1 MNLKLKREILMDH
14 INPSIKTSSRMH
26 MQSVDAFLTPAASKQ
41 AALMNNTFKQ
51 EQSQQW
57 LMNLTRHTP
66 QKSQK
71 KIFNQL
77 KLRLKQI
84 QLKDANA
91 AAAAANAG

>member
-1 MNLKLKREILMDH
+1 MDH
-14 INPSIKTSSRMH
+14 HTPMIKTSSRTH
-26 MQSVDAFLTPAASKQ
+26 LQSAEALQTPAASKQ
-41 AALMNNTFKQ
+41 AVLMNNTFKP
-51 EQSQQW
+51 EQGQQW

-84 QLKDANA
+84 QLKDATA

>member
-1 MNLKLKREILMDH
+1 M
-14 INPSIKTSSRMH
+14 IKTPSRH
-26 MQSVDAFLTPAASKQ
+26 MQSAEALPAKQ
-41 AALMNNTFKQ
+41 SALMNNTFKP
-51 EQSQQW
+51 EQAQQW

-84 QLKDANA
+84 QLKDTT
-91 AAAAANAG
+91 AAAAANSG